1 VASNGQGQHWIIGTG
16 GHSMKHSAL
25 ALVIGLASLGLASG
39 ANAASL
45 IDFQGYSYE
54 SGGFPPSNV
63 GDALNFVALVDG
75 LTPPLSWNPAGN
87 EYTLHLTSLTS
98 TGTQQPDPN
107 NIVVNYLGGTLAI
120 HEDSSFNSNPAVNP
134 PNASV
139 PSSYT
144 DGPLYLGGT
153 LTNFT
158 IFFNTQ
164 FNSGAFEA
172 DVTFSNGGHF
182 SELGAQTTGYT
193 FGGVF
198 IFGTPQGYDL
208 QWDGQVL
215 LDPVPVENVTWGAVK
230 NLFANR

>member
-1 VASNGQGQHWIIGTG
+1 
-16 GHSMKHSAL
+16 MKHGAL
-25 ALVIGLASLGLASG
+25 ALIIGLLGLGFVPG

-54 SGGFPPSNV
+54 NGGFPPSQV

-87 EYTLHLTSLTS
+87 EYTLHLTNLSSL
-98 TGTQQPDPN
+98 GTQQPDPN
-107 NIVVNYLGGTLAI
+107 NIVINYSGGTLAL
-120 HEDSSFNSNPAVNP
+120 HEDSSFNSDPGVNP
-134 PNASV
+134 PNGSA
-139 PSSYT
+139 PSSYI
-144 DGPLYLGGT
+144 DGPLYLGGQ

-172 DVTFSNGGHF
+172 DVTFVNGGHF
-182 SELGAQTTGYT
+182 TELGAQTTGYT

-198 IFGTPQGYDL
+198 IFGVPQGYDL
-208 QWDGQVL
+208 QWDGQIL
-215 LDPVPVENVTWGAVK
+215 LDPVPVQNVTWGSIK
-230 NLFANR
+230 STFAQQ

>member
-1 VASNGQGQHWIIGTG
+1 
-16 GHSMKHSAL
+16 MKHGAMAL
-25 ALVIGLASLGLASG
+25 LIGLLSLGFAPG
-39 ANAASL
+39 ADAASL

-54 SGGFPPSNV
+54 MGGFPPSNI

-87 EYTLHLTSLTS
+87 EYTLHLSSLTS
-98 TGTQQPDPN
+98 NGTQQPDPN
-107 NIVVNYLGGTLAI
+107 NIVIEYSGGTLAL
-120 HEDSSFNSNPAVNP
+120 HEDSSFNSDPGVNP

-139 PSSYT
+139 PSSFT

-153 LTNFT
+153 LTNFK

-172 DVTFSNGGHF
+172 DVTFDSGGHF
-182 SELGAQTTGYT
+182 GELGAQTTGYT

-198 IFGTPQGYDL
+198 IFGVPQGYDL
-208 QWDGQVL
+208 QWDGQIL
-215 LDPVPVENVTWGAVK
+215 LDAVPVEAVTWGAVK
-230 NLFANR
+230 NTFAQR

>member
-1 VASNGQGQHWIIGTG
+1 
-16 GHSMKHSAL
+16 MKHGVMAL
-25 ALVIGLASLGLASG
+25 AIGLLSLGFVPG

-54 SGGFPPSNV
+54 LGGFPPSQN
-63 GDALNFVALVDG
+63 GDALNFVALIDG

-87 EYTLHLTSLTS
+87 EYTLHLSNLTSL
-98 TGTQQPDPN
+98 GTQQPDPD
-107 NIVVNYLGGTLAI
+107 NIVVHYAGGSLAM
-120 HEDSSFNSNPAVNP
+120 HEDASFNADPGINP
-134 PNASV
+134 PNASA
-139 PSSYT
+139 PGSYI

-172 DVTFSNGGHF
+172 DVTFNAGGHF
-182 SELGAQTTGYT
+182 TELGAQTTGYT

-198 IFGTPQGYDL
+198 IFGVPTGYDL
-208 QWDGQVL
+208 QWDGQIL
-215 LDPVPVENVTWGAVK
+215 LDPVPVENVTWGGIK
-230 NLFANR
+230 GTFAQQR